1 MGMPFLE
8 VVDARAKYGEV
19 EALRGAT
26 IHIDEGETVSIVG
39 ANGAGKTTL
48 INAISGLVKL
58 TAGSISFEGSVIS
71 GRSAHRLPGLGIVQ
85 VPEGRRLFAR
95 LSVDDNLRLG
105 AYHPRARSQWVER
118 RQQVLELLPMLA
130 DRLNQEAGTMSG
142 GQQQM
147 LALGRALM
155 SQPRVLLLDE
165 PSLGLAPIVVGQLF
179 EIVKS
184 IAASGTAI
192 LLVEQNVSRAL
203 QISDRAYALQHG
215 TVIMSGSGVELLAD
229 PLLPEAML
237 GIASTEGS
245 GRV

>member
-1 MGMPFLE
+1 
-8 VVDARAKYGEV
+8 
-19 EALRGAT
+19 
-26 IHIDEGETVSIVG
+26 
-39 ANGAGKTTL
+39 
-48 INAISGLVKL
+48 
-58 TAGSISFEGSVIS
+58 
-71 GRSAHRLPGLGIVQ
+71 
-85 VPEGRRLFAR
+85 
-95 LSVDDNLRLG
+95 
-105 AYHPRARSQWVER
+105 
-118 RQQVLELLPMLA
+118 
-130 DRLNQEAGTMSG
+130 MSG